1 LIARDVLAPDDAEAR
16 NAGLPFLALSPSLS
30 RLTLRS
36 DRALLPRI
44 SFWAGEPGDALRT
57 LRARGTCRP
66 TLTLSALRPPRA
78 YLTLTCGQRQ
88 CHCEQNRS
96 HSVHLE
102 TCAQG

>member
-1 LIARDVLAPDDAEAR
+1 LIARDVLAPDDAQAR

-44 SFWAGEPGDALRT
+44 SFWAGEPGDALWT
-57 LRARGTCRP
+57 LRTRGACRP
-66 TLTLSALRPPRA
+66 LSALRPLRA
-78 YLTLTCGQRQ
+78 YPTLTCGQRQ